1 MEAKAK
7 LRFNRGIVVLL
18 VLACFHALFSS
29 SLLASDDV
37 PTTEFK
43 VLIPYEEIIESRKD
57 YCERMAIEAEAHGKE
72 PIHYD
77 KFYYECVNK

>member
-18 VLACFHALFSS
+18 ACFHALFSS
-29 SLLASDDV
+29 SLLASNDV

-43 VLIPYEEIIESRKD
+43 VLIPYEEIIQSRND
-57 YCERMAIEAEAHGKE
+57 YCERMAIEAKAHGKE